1 MLTLLG
7 FMAAMC
13 RDIGALKAVLESA
26 PYRLPGMPTQVV
38 VPSVS
43 CAAVLQGL
51 AGTIIVEV
59 PSADGLAKPV
69 DELAD
74 CSATP

>member
-1 MLTLLG
+1 MPKL
-7 FMAAMC
+7 
-13 RDIGALKAVLESA
+13 IS
-26 PYRLPGMPTQVV
+26 PPHRLAGIPTQVV
-38 VPSVS
+38 IPSVS

-59 PSADGLAKPV
+59 PSADGLARPV
-69 DELAD
+69 DELAG